1 MQLKD
6 LNELVDIFD
15 EITAESEE
23 DTRYFDEDAIIDL
36 TDEFLHIM
44 ELYMQDNAKGITEPD
59 FEETFFDS
67 IKELMVD
74 QFKVD
79 PFFTEEAEDEFD
91 DILNCALDQ
100 FFDTFMPRRSRPNSK
115 IVRHLTPTM
124 IEQLEKQLKYLEEKP
139 QPEQRSKEWYE
150 FRQNLITASN
160 AYKAFESE
168 TVKNQLIY
176 EKCNIKDGDN
186 VGPESEEGQGQGQGQ
201 GQEQDDPN
209 IKIINISTTPSTNR
223 PVNINTTLH
232 HGQKYEPIS
241 VMLYEDEFCT
251 KVQDFGC
258 IQHDN
263 YSFLGASPDGINVDK
278 RSPRYGRMLE
288 IKNIVNREIDGIPKK
303 EYWVQMQMQMET
315 CKLPECDFLET
326 KFVEYES
333 YDQFKEDGTF
343 LLSNN
348 DEKKGIIMY
357 FNDKEGN
364 PKYVH
369 KPIKM
374 NEDEFAK
381 WETDMLDLMQSP
393 EYGYMWI
400 KNCYWRVETF
410 SCVLVERN
418 QFWFENNVQD
428 LIDLWA
434 IVEKE
439 RVTGFQH
446 RAPSRKSSSK
456 KLQGDFSTSPGAG
469 SGCLLNFNKLTGK
482 VNLNVVQKIDI
493 ETQI

>member
-1 MQLKD
+1 MQLED
-6 LNELVDIFD
+6 LDELVDILD

-23 DTRYFDEDAIIDL
+23 DTSYFNEDAVIEL
-36 TDEFLHIM
+36 TDELLHVM
-44 ELYMQDNAKGITEPD
+44 ELYIQDNAKGIAEPD
-59 FEETFFDS
+59 FEETFFES
-67 IKELMVD
+67 VKELMVD

-91 DILNCALDQ
+91 NILNCAMEQ
-100 FFDTFMPRRSRPNSK
+100 FFETFMPRRSHSNSK
-115 IVRHLTPTM
+115 IIRQLTPNM
-124 IEQLEKQLKYLEEKP
+124 VQELEKQLKYLEEKP

-176 EKCNIKDGDN
+176 EKCNIKDGDKVEPEMEVDAGEDETN
-186 VGPESEEGQGQGQGQ
+186 V
-201 GQEQDDPN
+201 
-209 IKIINISTTPSTNR
+209 KVINIATATINR
-223 PVNINTTLH
+223 PVNINTSLH
-232 HGQKYEPIS
+232 HGQKYENVS
-241 VMLYEDEFCT
+241 VMLYEDEFDT
-251 KVQDFGC
+251 IIQDFGC
-258 IQHDN
+258 IQHDK
-263 YSFLGASPDGINVDK
+263 YSFLGASPDGINVNK
-278 RSPRYGRMLE
+278 KSPRYGRMLE

-326 KFVEYES
+326 KFVEYEF
-333 YDQFKEDGTF
+333 YEQFKEDGTF

-364 PKYVH
+364 PKYVY

-374 NEDEFAK
+374 NEDEFTS
-381 WETDMLDLMQSP
+381 WETNMLDLMQSP

-428 LIDLWA
+428 LINLWKT
-434 IVEKE
+434 VEKE

-456 KLQGDFSTSPGAG
+456 KLQGDLTPGAG

-482 VNLNVVQKIDI
+482 VNLNVVQKLDASA
-493 ETQI
+493 